1 VTFFF
6 RRVGTPLA
14 AGNDWLGPSSMIRVP
29 SEALDGVGYSL
40 YAAPMLDFAAYLER
54 IGLGAGERP
63 TLQAI
68 HRAHATSIPFE
79 NLDPHR
85 GIPVSLAQEDL
96 ERKLVHE
103 RRGGYCFE
111 QNLLLA
117 SALEHLGLTVEPMLA
132 RVRRGAP
139 PGTVRP
145 RSHLVLRVTDDEE
158 RAWHADVGFGLG
170 TLLDPIPFGPD
181 GGAAHE
187 QSGWSFRVLEEGPE
201 LVLQTLAKGSWSD
214 AYAFPP
220 QPVPRI
226 DIETSNWWTST
237 NPQSPFVFGL
247 VAAVHH
253 TDGRHVSINDWS
265 GSLELRV
272 ASPSDTE
279 VSQPPREAIPE
290 LLAERFNL
298 SGFTLDADGRVQ

>member
-1 VTFFF
+1 
-6 RRVGTPLA
+6 
-14 AGNDWLGPSSMIRVP
+14 
-29 SEALDGVGYSL
+29 
-40 YAAPMLDFAAYLER
+40 MLDFAAYLER
-54 IGLGAGERP
+54 VGLSADERP
-63 TLQAI
+63 TLAAV

-85 GIPVSLAQEDL
+85 GIPVSLAQGDI

-139 PGTVRP
+139 PGIVRP
-145 RSHLVLRVTDDEE
+145 RSHLVLRVTGDDDSV
-158 RAWHADVGFGLG
+158 WQADVGLGLG

-181 GGAAHE
+181 GGAIHE
-187 QSGWSFRVLEEGPE
+187 QSGWSFRVIEEGPE
-201 LVLQTLAKGSWSD
+201 LVLQTLANGSWSD
-214 AYAFPP
+214 VYAFSP

-247 VAAVHH
+247 IATVHH
-253 TDGRHVSINDWS
+253 PDGSRESISDWS
-265 GSLELRV
+265 GPLELRV
-272 ASPSDTE
+272 QSPADTQ
-279 VSQPPREAIPE
+279 VSQVPREAIPE
-290 LLAERFNL
+290 LLAERFAL
-298 SGFTLDADGRVQ
+298 SGFVLGADGRVR